1 MHWHACEAVVQRRQ
15 VLKAAGDC
23 TGNWTLN
30 EGIRTQQHS
39 DTWILQEFNKTS
51 EKEKDL
57 KIENSDTIKSYPVS
71 EFKITDKTP

>member
-1 MHWHACEAVVQRRQ
+1 MHWQACEAVVQRRQ

-39 DTWILQEFNKTS
+39 DTWILQEFMS
-51 EKEKDL
+51 SL
-57 KIENSDTIKSYPVS
+57 SDKRANEYSSSLIKL
-71 EFKITDKTP
+71 